1 MNDEPDEAAE
11 LRREVRELR
20 EDVTLLRLAQG
31 RLANVSALNAAL
43 PGRGVINYEGPCR
56 FALPQT
62 PVCLDCGGRIDGL
75 GYELRLHR
83 GRAHLCRECFRE
95 ATSFE

>member
-1 MNDEPDEAAE
+1 MIEDEASAE

-20 EDVTLLRLAQG
+20 EDLTLLRLAQE
-31 RLANVSALNAAL
+31 RLANVSMLNAAL
-43 PGRGVINYEGPCR
+43 PGRGVIGYEGPSR
-56 FALPQT
+56 FALPRP

-83 GRAHLCRECFRE
+83 GRSHLCRECFRE
-95 ATSFE
+95 ATSIE